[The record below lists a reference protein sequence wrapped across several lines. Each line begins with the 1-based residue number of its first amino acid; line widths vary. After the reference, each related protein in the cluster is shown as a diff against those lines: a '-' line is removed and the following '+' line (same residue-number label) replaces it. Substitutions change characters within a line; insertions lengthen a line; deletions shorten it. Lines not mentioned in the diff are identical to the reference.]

1 MKVVGGLLP
10 SFSNK
15 KLKGFMTI
23 DNVGEFYMNIS
34 QIGKKIFHLFSINS
48 SGTSFRGFELFAYC
62 NYTTIK
68 CIFLFY
74 GQYPSFTINTNILGK
89 DGIQMFRLKQIDGNI
104 YIESESDT
112 TVLEIRV
119 KPLFGINSSQI
130 VMNVSNEIDLSS
142 AKLLAEF

>member
-1 MKVVGGLLP
+1 MGGLLP

-15 KLKGFMTI
+15 ELKGFMTI
-23 DNVGEFYMNIS
+23 NNGGDFYMNTS
-34 QIGKKIFHLFSINS
+34 QIGKKIFHLFSIS
-48 SGTSFRGFELFAYC
+48 SSSSNSFRGFELFAYC

-74 GQYPSFTINTNILGK
+74 GQYPSFTIKTNSLGK
-89 DGIQMFRLKQIDGNI
+89 NGVQMFRLKQIDGNI

-119 KPLFGINSSQI
+119 KPLFGIDSSQI